1 MGEDISALSSSQPRA
16 RRTDARWRGA
26 EQLLTLV
33 RREPEITRA
42 SAARRLGLNSG
53 TAAELIARL
62 RELSLIDE
70 QPAAARGRGRPTA
83 VLRPHVFGPLV
94 AAIDVR
100 HADWRIAL
108 AGVDGVPS
116 VIQRGRITDRSPA
129 AVLDRLRA
137 ALIELQSRHAHR
149 LRAVSIA
156 VPAATRGRQLVH
168 ASTLSWRD
176 ADVASIAEGTGLP
189 VLIGNDATLAGVAEA
204 RTPDLIGARILLH
217 LVIEVGL
224 GGVLIIDGEPV
235 TGATGTGGEFGHL
248 PFGDRRLQCPC
259 GARGCWELEIDGR
272 AMARH
277 LAKPTPHDPR
287 RFAEDVIAATP
298 GDAPSRRAT
307 QLCAAAFGAGVAGLI
322 NALDPEIITLGGL
335 AGPLRQAAP
344 GAFDAALTNGMM
356 EFRRT
361 TPPVIRNA
369 TWDEDGALRGAA
381 TLGLDTALDAHGLE
395 RWAEHRATRS
405 INEAVATSTDA

>member
-1 MGEDISALSSSQPRA
+1 MNEDISASSRSKPRA

-26 EQLLTLV
+26 EQLLALL

-53 TAAELIARL
+53 TATELIARL

-83 VLRPHVFGPLV
+83 LLRPHALGPLV

-116 VIQRGRITDRSPA
+116 IIQRGRTTGRSA
-129 AVLDRLRA
+129 TAVLNRLRT

-156 VPAATRGRQLVH
+156 VPGATRGRQLVH

-176 ADVASIAEGTGLP
+176 IEVASIAEGTGLP

-204 RTPDLIGARILLH
+204 RTPDLTGARMLLH
-217 LVIEVGL
+217 LVIEVGV
-224 GGVLIIDGEPV
+224 GGVLIINGEPV

-248 PFGDRRLQCPC
+248 PFGDRRLECPC
-259 GARGCWELEIDGR
+259 GARGCWELEVDGR

-277 LAKPTPHDPR
+277 LDKPTPEDPR
-287 RFAEDVIAATP
+287 RFAEDVIAAAP

-307 QLCAAAFGAGVAGLI
+307 QRCAAAFGAGVAGLI

-335 AGPLRQAAP
+335 AGPLCQAAR

-356 EFRRT
+356 EFRRAA
-361 TPPVIRNA
+361 PLVIHNA
-369 TWDEDGALRGAA
+369 TWQEDGALRGAA
-381 TLGLDTALDAHGLE
+381 TLGLDTALDTNGLE

-405 INEAVATSTDA
+405 TNEAVTTSTDE